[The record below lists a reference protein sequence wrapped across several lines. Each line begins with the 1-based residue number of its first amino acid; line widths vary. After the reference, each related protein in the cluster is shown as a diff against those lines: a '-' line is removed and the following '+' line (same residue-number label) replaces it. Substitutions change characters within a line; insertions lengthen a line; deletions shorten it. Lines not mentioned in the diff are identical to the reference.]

1 MRPIGPAD
9 KAATNKL
16 RRCGGK
22 GATDARCQRL
32 PCFLGLSYDGYCE
45 DNYTGTLIL
54 CFWVIKQQRAFHNE
68 GFAAK
73 KARKKETIGFTFSF
87 FLLLLL
93 LLLFSQEA
101 FSRDNGTVPYST
113 YILQSAAR
121 KARKMKR
128 RANQSVV
135 LSGGGGSRAK
145 KTFPSAAIAWHHWHS
160 VLQRVWWYNTIV
172 LRLSFSC
179 SLPPLPSPS
188 CYCTPA
194 NGRSD
199 RKKRTDTKKV

>member
-1 MRPIGPAD
+1 MPKTSLLFRAFIQWLLRRPLYRYTYFVLLGNKTAETDREPFTTKDLLPRVRGRRRQSALLFLFFSSSSSSSSFHFFL
-9 KAATNKL
+9 KRPFPETTALYRTVRTYYSRRRERQEKL
-16 RRCGGK
+16 RGG
-22 GATDARCQRL
+22 RISQ
-32 PCFLGLSYDGYCE
+32 
-45 DNYTGTLIL
+45 
-54 CFWVIKQQRAFHNE
+54 
-68 GFAAK
+68 
-73 KARKKETIGFTFSF
+73 
-87 FLLLLL
+87 
-93 LLLFSQEA
+93 LFSQ
-101 FSRDNGTVPYST
+101 
-113 YILQSAAR
+113 
-121 KARKMKR
+121 
-128 RANQSVV
+128 
-135 LSGGGGSRAK
+135 GGGGSRAK